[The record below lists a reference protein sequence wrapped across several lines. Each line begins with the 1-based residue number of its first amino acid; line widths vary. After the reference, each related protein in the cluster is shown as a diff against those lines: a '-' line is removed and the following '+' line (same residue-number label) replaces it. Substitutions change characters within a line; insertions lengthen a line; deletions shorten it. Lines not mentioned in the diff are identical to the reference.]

1 MIIKWLPQMVGTV
14 AIVMLLAACGG
25 GNLDA
30 SATSASPA
38 LSSAQFQTRA
48 NAICSRAVQPVG
60 DVVNKALRGG
70 SGVKPVEAAVLPVA
84 EQIASEVQALDA
96 PGEEEQRVEE
106 MLATLRREV
115 EEARLHP
122 SPSLEDFAGLFKRSG
137 DIARRLGLASCALG

>member
-1 MIIKWLPQMVGTV
+1 MIIKWLPRMMVTA
-14 AIVMLLAACGG
+14 AIVILLAACGG
-25 GNLDA
+25 GSFDG
-30 SATSASPA
+30 SATNASPA

-48 NAICSRAVQPVG
+48 NAICSRAVRPVG

-70 SGVKPVEAAVLPVA
+70 SDVKPVEAAVLPVA
-84 EQIASEVQALDA
+84 EQIASEVQALGA
-96 PGEEEQRVEE
+96 PSKEEERVEE

-122 SPSLEDFAGLFKRSG
+122 SASLEDFAELFKRSG